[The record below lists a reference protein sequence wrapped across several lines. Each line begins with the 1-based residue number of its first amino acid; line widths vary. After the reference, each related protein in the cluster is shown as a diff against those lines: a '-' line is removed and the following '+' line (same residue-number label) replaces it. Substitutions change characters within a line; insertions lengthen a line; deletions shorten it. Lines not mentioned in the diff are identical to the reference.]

1 MRQTAL
7 LALTLLVGLPAFAVD
22 PQLLNMVMPDA
33 RVMAG
38 VNVTNARN
46 SIFGQFMLAKIP
58 AGDAGLQKL
67 ISLTGFDPRQDL
79 SELLMATSAQQGS
92 KSALVLARG
101 NFDVAKI
108 TAALKGQQPQ
118 NWDGAVLITSAN
130 AKDNGAVAFLNNS
143 IAIAGDVTS
152 VKAAL
157 DRQNNAN
164 SIDPALGAKVQ
175 ALSEADDAWTVSIAS
190 PASLLPIGAAVDTS
204 GNQITGILKNIQS
217 SSGGLKFNDQNVNVS
232 GQAIADTPQNAGALG
247 DVIRLVATLASA
259 NAGANAQAAAAAQ
272 ILQSLQITTDGTA
285 VNLALTVP
293 ESQLESFLNT
303 AGSLPGLHAG
313 AAHGAANR

>member
-7 LALTLLVGLPAFAVD
+7 FVLISLTSLPAFAVD
-22 PQLLNMVMPDA
+22 PQLLNLVMPDA

-38 VNVTNARN
+38 VNVTSARN
-46 SIFGQFMLAKIP
+46 SIFGQFMLSKIP
-58 AGDAGLQKL
+58 AGDTGLEKL

-79 SELLMATSAQQGS
+79 SEILMASSAVQGS

-108 TAALKGQQPQ
+108 TAALNGQQMQ
-118 NWDGAVLITSAN
+118 NWDGAVLITPAKAN
-130 AKDNGAVAFLNNS
+130 DNGAVAFLNSS
-143 IAIAGDVTS
+143 IAIAGDAAS

-164 SIDPALGAKVQ
+164 SIDPALGAQVQ
-175 ALSEADDAWTVSIAS
+175 ALSAADDAWTVSIAS
-190 PASLLPIGAAVDTS
+190 AASLLPMGAMADTS

-217 SSGGLKFNDQNVNVS
+217 SSGGVKFRDQNVNIS
-232 GQAIADTPQNAGALG
+232 GQAVADSPQNAGALS
-247 DVIRLVATLASA
+247 DVIRLLATLAGA
-259 NAGANAQAAAAAQ
+259 NSGANAQAAAVAG
-272 ILQSLQITTDGTA
+272 ILQSLQITIDGTA

-303 AGSLPGLHAG
+303 TGSLPVLHVG
-313 AAHGAANR
+313 SAHGAASR